1 MSIEVSLDFESP
13 RILVSSTRSNPLLL
27 MGMVRPQQLV
37 TNSSESVNSS
47 VRACSER
54 EKWEGNT
61 EGFCGFW
68 RRVGVFV
75 AKAEKYK
82 LWRGSC

>member
-54 EKWEGNT
+54 EK
-61 EGFCGFW
+61 
-68 RRVGVFV
+68 
-75 AKAEKYK
+75 
-82 LWRGSC
+82 